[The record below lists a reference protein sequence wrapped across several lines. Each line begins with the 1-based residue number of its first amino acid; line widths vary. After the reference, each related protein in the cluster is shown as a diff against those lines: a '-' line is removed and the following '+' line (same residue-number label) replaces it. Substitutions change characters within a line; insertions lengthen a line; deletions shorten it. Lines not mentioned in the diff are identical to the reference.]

1 MKQKGG
7 SGMYYDGNLALSQK
21 KKPQVTYKET
31 KRIVRRKKSIPI
43 QEKLLYLFT
52 IIACVIVAGLVIFRY
67 AQIYEVNA
75 KLQQMEQQIQL
86 LEAENGTLEL
96 EVNLLQDPKRLIDK
110 AKQLG
115 LRSSAEED
123 ISEIPLGSR
132 IAVTDQIALKK

>member
-1 MKQKGG
+1 
-7 SGMYYDGNLALSQK
+7 MYYEGNLAISQK

-31 KRIVRRKKSIPI
+31 RRVVRRKKTIPT

-52 IIACVIVAGLVIFRY
+52 IIVCVIVAGLVIFRY

-86 LEAENGTLEL
+86 LESENSTLEL
-96 EVNLLQDPKRLIDK
+96 EVNVLQDPKRLIDK

-115 LRSSAEED
+115 LHSSIEED

-132 IAVTDQIALKK
+132 IAGTDQMALKK

>member
-1 MKQKGG
+1 V
-7 SGMYYDGNLALSQK
+7 YYDGNLALSQK

-31 KRIVRRKKSIPI
+31 KRVIRRKKSIPI

-52 IIACVIVAGLVIFRY
+52 IITCVIVAGLVIFRY

-115 LRSSAEED
+115 LRSSVEED
-123 ISEIPLGSR
+123 ISEIPLGAR
-132 IAVTDQIALKK
+132 VAATEQMALKK

>member
-1 MKQKGG
+1 L
-7 SGMYYDGNLALSQK
+7 YYEGNLAISQK

-31 KRIVRRKKSIPI
+31 RRVVRRKKTIPT

-52 IIACVIVAGLVIFRY
+52 IIVCVIVAGLVIFRY
-67 AQIYEVNA
+67 AEIYEVNA
-75 KLQQMEQQIQL
+75 KLQQMEQQIQSL
-86 LEAENGTLEL
+86 KGENSTLEL

-115 LRSSAEED
+115 LHSSIEED

-132 IAVTDQIALKK
+132 ITGSDQMALKK

>member
-1 MKQKGG
+1 
-7 SGMYYDGNLALSQK
+7 MYYEGNLAISQK

-31 KRIVRRKKSIPI
+31 RRIVKRKKAIPT

-52 IIACVIVAGLVIFRY
+52 IIVCVLVAGLVIFRY

-75 KLQQMEQQIQL
+75 KIQQMEQQIGQL
-86 LEAENGTLEL
+86 ESENGTLEL
-96 EVNLLQDPKRLIDK
+96 EVNLLQNPKRLIDK

-115 LRSSAEED
+115 LHSSIEED

-132 IAVTDQIALKK
+132 IAGTDQIALKK